1 MKTCVQARFF
11 RSQALPGNTLCE
23 ALPLVKCKLV
33 NERCRMKF
41 KIIMIS
47 ILCALLFF
55 EARIAL
61 CKDSFSELNLPSQE
75 SSLSLNEVIN
85 RVEERYDVPGFT
97 ARFSQESTIKDM
109 NITDTAFGKISVKNP
124 CMMRWEYEKPDRQ
137 IIITDGKKLWVYR
150 PDDNQ
155 VTIGKFP
162 SFFGDGKGAGFLSDV
177 KLIRKK
183 FSITFGK
190 NRSNYYILKLLP
202 TDKSLDLSLIYLSI
216 SRKTFDI
223 VRIVTYNSYG
233 DETGIEMSDIH
244 FTQKPDDSMFDFEIP
259 EGVDIIELDG

>member
-1 MKTCVQARFF
+1 
-11 RSQALPGNTLCE
+11 
-23 ALPLVKCKLV
+23 
-33 NERCRMKF
+33 MKF
-41 KIIMIS
+41 KIIIS
-47 ILCALLFF
+47 ILCTLLFF
-55 EARIAL
+55 ETRIAL
-61 CKDSFSELNLPSQE
+61 CKDSFSALNLSSQE
-75 SSLSLNEVIN
+75 SSLSLDEVISK
-85 RVEERYDVPGFT
+85 VEERYDVPGFT

-137 IIITDGKKLWVYR
+137 IIITDGKKLWIYR

-155 VTIGKFP
+155 VAIGKFP
-162 SFFGDGKGAGFLSDV
+162 SFFGDGKGAGFLSDI

-183 FSITFGK
+183 FNITFGK
-190 NRSNYYILKLLP
+190 NRSSYYILKLLP
-202 TDKSLDLSLIYLSI
+202 TDKTSLDLSVVYLSI

-233 DETGIEMSDIH
+233 DETGIEMSDIR
-244 FTQKPDDSMFDFEIP
+244 FIQKPDDSMFGFEIP

>member
-1 MKTCVQARFF
+1 
-11 RSQALPGNTLCE
+11 
-23 ALPLVKCKLV
+23 
-33 NERCRMKF
+33 MKF
-41 KIIMIS
+41 KIIIS
-47 ILCALLFF
+47 ILCTLLFF
-55 EARIAL
+55 ETRIAL
-61 CKDSFSELNLPSQE
+61 CKDSFSALNLSSQE
-75 SSLSLNEVIN
+75 SSLSLDEVISK
-85 RVEERYDVPGFT
+85 VEERYDVPGFM

-137 IIITDGKKLWVYR
+137 IIITDGKKLWIYR

-155 VTIGKFP
+155 VAIGKFP
-162 SFFGDGKGAGFLSDV
+162 SFFGDGKGAGFLSDI

-183 FSITFGK
+183 FNITFGK
-190 NRSNYYILKLLP
+190 NRSSYYILKLLP
-202 TDKSLDLSLIYLSI
+202 TDKTSLDLSVVYLSI

-233 DETGIEMSDIH
+233 DETGIEMSDIR
-244 FTQKPDDSMFDFEIP
+244 FIQKPDDSMFGFEIP